1 MSPAPP
7 PPTRPHI
14 RPWLVAADL
23 ALAAAWVCAGAL
35 VKLLVY
41 GALGL
46 GGRPEA
52 EAVKVSLSLVY
63 MFLFAWLEAAT
74 GGASYNPLTVLA
86 TAVASHGG
94 PAVYL
99 FTAFVR
105 IPAQVMFLSTRLYL
119 GAELDKKLSDHH
131 EWFYNLV
138 VSVIGAVLGVKLI
151 RLTFPNVGKGARLSV
166 GAHHG
171 ALAEGLAT
179 FMVVMVS
186 AILKKKEM
194 KSFFMKTWITSIW
207 KNTIHILS
215 SDITGGIMNPAS
227 AFAWAY
233 ARGDHTTF
241 DHLLVYWLAP
251 LQATLL
257 GVWVVTFVTKPKKIQ
272 EQETDGNKTKK
283 E

>member
-7 PPTRPHI
+7 QPRGRI
-14 RPWLVAADL
+14 RPMLAVGDLVL
-23 ALAAAWVCAGAL
+23 SALWVCAGAL
-35 VKLLVY
+35 VKLAVY
-41 GALGL
+41 GPLGL
-46 GGRPEA
+46 GGRPEGD
-52 EAVKVSLSLVY
+52 AVKIALSILY
-63 MFLFAWLEAAT
+63 MFVFAWLEYAT
-74 GGASYNPLTVLA
+74 GGASYYPLTVLA
-86 TAVASHGG
+86 ATLSSGGG

-105 IPAQVMFLSTRLYL
+105 IPTQ
-119 GAELDKKLSDHH
+119 
-131 EWFYNLV
+131 
-138 VSVIGAVLGVKLI
+138 VIGAVLGVNLI
-151 RLTFPNVGKGARLSV
+151 QLAFPKVGKGARLSV

-179 FMVVMVS
+179 FLVVMVS
-186 AILKKKEM
+186 VTLKKKEM
-194 KSFFMKTWITSIW
+194 KSFFMKTWITSVW

-215 SDITGGIMNPAS
+215 SDISGGIMNPAS

-233 ARGDHTTF
+233 ARGDHSTF

-257 GVWVVTFVTKPKKIQ
+257 GVWVVTFLTKPKKI
-272 EQETDGNKTKK
+272 EEPDADKNKTKK

>member
-1 MSPAPP
+1 MSPAPS
-7 PPTRPHI
+7 RARI
-14 RPWLVAADL
+14 RPWLVAGDL
-23 ALAAAWVCAGAL
+23 AMAAAWVCAGAL

-41 GALGL
+41 GPLGF

-52 EAVKVSLSLVY
+52 EAVKVSLSIVY
-63 MFLFAWLEAAT
+63 MFIFAWLETAT

-86 TAVASHGG
+86 AAVASHGG
-94 PAVYL
+94 PAVYV
-99 FTAFVR
+99 FTAFLR
-105 IPAQVMFLSTRLYL
+105 IPAQ
-119 GAELDKKLSDHH
+119 
-131 EWFYNLV
+131 
-138 VSVIGAVLGVKLI
+138 VIGAVLGVKLI
-151 RLTFPNVGKGARLSV
+151 QFTFPNVGKGARLSV

-186 AILKKKEM
+186 ATLKKKEM

-257 GVWVVTFVTKPKKIQ
+257 GVWVVTFLTKPKIK
-272 EQETDGNKTKK
+272 EQEEDENKTKK

>member
-7 PPTRPHI
+7 QSRI
-14 RPWLVAADL
+14 RPWLAVGDL
-23 ALAAAWVCAGAL
+23 VLSALWVCAGAL
-35 VKLLVY
+35 VKLAVY
-41 GALGL
+41 GPLGL
-46 GGRPEA
+46 GGRPEGDVA
-52 EAVKVSLSLVY
+52 KIGLSVLY
-63 MFLFAWLEAAT
+63 MFVFAWLESAT

-86 TAVASHGG
+86 GALASRGG

-99 FTAFVR
+99 FTAFIR
-105 IPAQVMFLSTRLYL
+105 IPSQ
-119 GAELDKKLSDHH
+119 
-131 EWFYNLV
+131 
-138 VSVIGAVLGVKLI
+138 VIGAVLGVNLI
-151 RLTFPNVGKGARLSV
+151 QLAFPKVGKGARLSV

-179 FMVVMVS
+179 FLVVMVS
-186 AILKKKEM
+186 VTLKKKEM

-215 SDITGGIMNPAS
+215 SDISGGIMNPAS

-233 ARGDHTTF
+233 ARGDHSTF
-241 DHLLVYWLAP
+241 DHLIVYWLAP

-257 GVWVVTFVTKPKKIQ
+257 GVWVVTLLTKPKTVK
-272 EQETDGNKTKK
+272 EQETDESKTKK

>member
-1 MSPAPP
+1 MSPAPS
-7 PPTRPHI
+7 RPRI
-14 RPWLVAADL
+14 RPWLVVGDL

-41 GALGL
+41 GGLGL
-46 GGRPEA
+46 AGRPEA
-52 EAVKVSLSLVY
+52 EAVKVSLSIVY
-63 MFLFAWLEAAT
+63 MFLFAWLEAAS

-86 TAVASHGG
+86 AALASHGG

-99 FTAFVR
+99 FTAFAR
-105 IPAQVMFLSTRLYL
+105 IPAQV
-119 GAELDKKLSDHH
+119 
-131 EWFYNLV
+131 
-138 VSVIGAVLGVKLI
+138 IGAVIGVKLI
-151 RLTFPNVGKGARLSV
+151 QLTFPSVGKGARLSV

-186 AILKKKEM
+186 VTLKKKEM

-257 GVWVVTFVTKPKKIQ
+257 GVWAVTYLTKPKKIK
-272 EQETDGNKTKK
+272 EQEADDNKTKK

>member
-1 MSPAPP
+1 MSPAPAQP
-7 PPTRPHI
+7 PRGRV
-14 RPWLVAADL
+14 RPWLVLGDL
-23 ALAAAWVCAGAL
+23 ALAALWVCVGAL
-35 VKLLVY
+35 VKLAVY
-41 GALGL
+41 GPLGL
-46 GGRPEA
+46 AGRPEA
-52 EAVKVSLSLVY
+52 EAVKVALSIVY
-63 MFLFAWLEAAT
+63 MFAFAWLEAAS
-74 GGASYNPLTVLA
+74 GGASYNPLTALA
-86 TAVASHGG
+86 AALASGGG

-99 FTAFVR
+99 FTALVR
-105 IPAQVMFLSTRLYL
+105 IPAQV
-119 GAELDKKLSDHH
+119 
-131 EWFYNLV
+131 
-138 VSVIGAVLGVKLI
+138 IGAILGVQLI
-151 RLTFPNVGKGARLSV
+151 RFAFPNVGKGASLSV

-186 AILKKKEM
+186 VTLKKKEM

-257 GVWVVTFVTKPKKIQ
+257 GVWVVTFLTKPKKIK
-272 EQETDGNKTKK
+272 EQ
-283 E
+283 

>member
-1 MSPAPP
+1 MSPP
-7 PPTRPHI
+7 PPPPSPSRGRI
-14 RPWLVAADL
+14 RPWLVVGDL
-23 ALAAAWVCAGAL
+23 VLAAMWVCAGAL
-35 VKLLVY
+35 VKLAVY
-41 GALGL
+41 GVLGL

-52 EAVKVSLSLVY
+52 DAAKVALSLVY
-63 MFLFAWLEAAT
+63 MFFFAWLEGLT

-86 TAVASHGG
+86 GALASRGG
-94 PAVYL
+94 PSLYL
-99 FTAFVR
+99 FTVFVR
-105 IPAQVMFLSTRLYL
+105 IPAQVL
-119 GAELDKKLSDHH
+119 GS
-131 EWFYNLV
+131 
-138 VSVIGAVLGVKLI
+138 ILGVKLI
-151 RLTFPNVGKGARLSV
+151 RTALPNVGKGARLSV
-166 GAHHG
+166 GVHHG

-186 AILKKKEM
+186 VTLKKKEM
-194 KSFFMKTWITSIW
+194 KGFFMKTWISSIW
-207 KNTIHILS
+207 KMTFHILS

-257 GVWVVTFVTKPKKIQ
+257 GVWIVTYLTKPKNIK
-272 EQETDGNKTKK
+272 EQEEDESKTKK

>member
-7 PPTRPHI
+7 PSQRGRI
-14 RPWLVAADL
+14 RPWLVVGDL
-23 ALAAAWVCAGAL
+23 VLAALWVCAGAL
-35 VKLLVY
+35 VKVAVY
-41 GALGL
+41 GPLGL
-46 GGRPEA
+46 GGRPEGEGA
-52 EAVKVSLSLVY
+52 KVALSILY

-86 TAVASHGG
+86 AALASGGG

-105 IPAQVMFLSTRLYL
+105 IPAQVV
-119 GAELDKKLSDHH
+119 GAIH
-131 EWFYNLV
+131 
-138 VSVIGAVLGVKLI
+138 GVKLI
-151 RLTFPNVGKGARLSV
+151 QLAFPNVGKGARLSV

-186 AILKKKEM
+186 VALKKKEM

-257 GVWVVTFVTKPKKIQ
+257 GVWVVTLLTRPNKVK
-272 EQETDGNKTKK
+272 EQEADENKTKK